1 MTSLL
6 RLSRK
11 GTIPPERTQ
20 HFPFAVPAIRSL
32 AALNLGAAVTFF
44 VGENGSGKSTLLEAM
59 ACVTELP
66 SLGSDDLDSDDTL
79 APQRELARDLRI
91 AWSRRTRR
99 GFFLRAEDFFG
110 YLRRRAR
117 NDARVLREELERE
130 GLFQDD
136 HADGVT
142 TRHVDERFAARHVGR
157 YDARSH
163 GESFIELFEERVQ
176 SGGLYLLDEPEAPLS
191 PKRQLEFLKIVRRAT
206 KADAQFVIAT
216 HSPIL
221 LACPGARIFSFDETP
236 IREIAYDAL
245 EHVKVTRDFLA
256 DPAKYLE
263 DPH

>member
-11 GTIPPERTQ
+11 GTVPPDAVHR
-20 HFPFAVPAIRSL
+20 FPFVVPAIRTL
-32 AALNLGAAVTFF
+32 DTLDLRAPVTFF

-66 SLGSDDLDSDDTL
+66 SLGSDDAGADETL
-79 APQRELARDLRI
+79 APQRELAGDLRL
-91 AWSRRTRR
+91 AWSRRSRR

-110 YLRRRAR
+110 YLRRQAR
-117 NDARVLREELERE
+117 NDARVLREKLELE
-130 GLFQDD
+130 GLFTDD
-136 HADGVT
+136 GGDAST

-163 GESFIELFEERVQ
+163 GESFIELFTERVQ

-191 PKRQLEFLKIVRRAT
+191 PKRQLEFLRIVRRAT
-206 KADAQFVIAT
+206 KADAQFIIAT

-236 IREIAYDAL
+236 IRAVAYDAL
-245 EHVKVTRDFLA
+245 EHVRVTRDFLS
-256 DPAKYLE
+256 DPAKHLE
-263 DPH
+263 DP